1 MINIDEFARVQLRVA
16 RVESAERVSGSKK
29 LLQLTVQLGEELRTV
44 VAGIGKQYTPEEL
57 VGKTVI
63 VVANLEPAVLAGVA
77 SNGMVLAA
85 SWGEGISQELSLLTL
100 DRPLLPGAKV
110 S

>member
-1 MINIDEFARVQLRVA
+1 MINIDEFAKVQLRVA
-16 RVESAERVSGSKK
+16 RVESAGRAPGSKK
-29 LLQLTVQLGEELRTV
+29 LLQLTVQVGEELRTV
-44 VAGIGKQYTPEEL
+44 VAGIGKQYAPEEL

-63 VVANLEPAVLAGVA
+63 VVANLEPATLAGVT

-85 SWGEGISQELSLLTL
+85 SWGEGAGQELSLLTL
-100 DRPLLPGAKV
+100 DRPLPPGAKV

>member
-1 MINIDEFARVQLRVA
+1 VA
-16 RVESAERVSGSKK
+16 
-29 LLQLTVQLGEELRTV
+29 
-44 VAGIGKQYTPEEL
+44 AGIGKQYTPEEL

-85 SWGEGISQELSLLTL
+85 SWGEGSEQELSLLTL
-100 DRPLLPGAKV
+100 DRPLAPGAKV